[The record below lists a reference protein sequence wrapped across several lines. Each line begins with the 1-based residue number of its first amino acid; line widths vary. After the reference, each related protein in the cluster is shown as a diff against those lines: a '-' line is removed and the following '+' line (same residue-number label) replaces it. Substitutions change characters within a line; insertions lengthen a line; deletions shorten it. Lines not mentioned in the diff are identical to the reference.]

1 MKKVLI
7 LLLLIFSSMAVFS
20 SDLIIDS
27 KTQTFSDKE
36 KKIKLDGGVKVKL
49 DNLTVESDR
58 ADVTIRRNNKLDTAT
73 FYDKPY
79 AYEVNENKK
88 REVKA
93 NILKVSLINKVVRAE
108 GEAQSI
114 ITEGNTPIVVINADT
129 QEYDINSSVMVCTG
143 GVTMKYKDIDSYSD
157 KAVIIADEKGGLR
170 KIDLIGNA
178 RVKQAQNES
187 EGHHFVYN
195 PITEEMSVSGN
206 TKTVALS
213 DDGKKLTI
221 HSDYQQYSKKQ
232 NSYIGSGH
240 VKIWYDDY
248 FAQGP
253 KVSVFPDAETDP
265 APLPAPDIGDNAVGA
280 EVVAAVH
287 DGDPGFQGVVPQLG
301 KTLCDGARLILG
313 IEGALAGGEDL
324 IQKLGELPQM
334 MGGKDTV
341 YMGIAFANPLH
352 YLLLPCHAAAEKNL
366 LLRVAAL
373 GVGQRP
379 KIAEHPLLC
388 VFPDGAGVHHHHI
401 RSLGRVLYGVAA
413 FAEQSPD
420 LLGICFILLAA
431 VGLHIGGGNPVL
443 VQPVLA
449 DFMTKGK
456 LLLQLL
462 LRNHCGFGIH
472 GKSPFGILTQL

>member
-1 MKKVLI
+1 
-7 LLLLIFSSMAVFS
+7 MAVFS

-213 DDGKKLTI
+213 DDGK
-221 HSDYQQYSKKQ
+221 
-232 NSYIGSGH
+232 N
-240 VKIWYDDY
+240 
-248 FAQGP
+248 
-253 KVSVFPDAETDP
+253 
-265 APLPAPDIGDNAVGA
+265 
-280 EVVAAVH
+280 
-287 DGDPGFQGVVPQLG
+287 
-301 KTLCDGARLILG
+301 
-313 IEGALAGGEDL
+313 
-324 IQKLGELPQM
+324 
-334 MGGKDTV
+334 
-341 YMGIAFANPLH
+341 
-352 YLLLPCHAAAEKNL
+352 
-366 LLRVAAL
+366 
-373 GVGQRP
+373 
-379 KIAEHPLLC
+379 
-388 VFPDGAGVHHHHI
+388 
-401 RSLGRVLYGVAA
+401 
-413 FAEQSPD
+413 
-420 LLGICFILLAA
+420 
-431 VGLHIGGGNPVL
+431 
-443 VQPVLA
+443 
-449 DFMTKGK
+449 
-456 LLLQLL
+456 
-462 LRNHCGFGIH
+462 
-472 GKSPFGILTQL
+472 